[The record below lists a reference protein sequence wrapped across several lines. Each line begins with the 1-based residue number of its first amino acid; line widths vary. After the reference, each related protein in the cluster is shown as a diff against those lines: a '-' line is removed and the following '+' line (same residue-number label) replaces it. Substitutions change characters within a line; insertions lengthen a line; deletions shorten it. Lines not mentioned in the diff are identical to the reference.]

1 MKIGIDARFLTHP
14 QCGGY
19 KTYTE
24 CLVSAL
30 AAVDTANEYILY
42 VDRAPS
48 SATALPDRPNF
59 LIRVVRDHL
68 PVAGMPW
75 REQVSL
81 SRRAAQDRLSVL
93 HSPCLS
99 APLLVSCPLVVTI
112 HDMIWRHPDAYRNG
126 TARPLR
132 RRLMDF
138 YYLHAGLHA
147 ARRAAV
153 ILTVSQASKKD
164 IVIDLGVPSDRVV
177 VTHEAARDVFRRVN
191 EAAPLEGARRK
202 YRLPARFIL
211 AMGSPD
217 PRKNIPGLLR
227 AYSLMHADLRK
238 QYPLVVMW
246 NHPRFEET
254 SKKETDRLGLSG
266 QVISRRLGPLAED
279 FAMLLNAASTFV
291 FPSLS
296 EGFGLP
302 PLEAMACGT
311 PVVTSDN
318 SSMPEVLGDAAL
330 RVDAQDAGG
339 LARAIERVLSD
350 DEMRAELTRKG
361 LEQAARYSW
370 EACARLTLR
379 AYERAAGA

>member
-1 MKIGIDARFLTHP
+1 
-14 QCGGY
+14 
-19 KTYTE
+19 
-24 CLVSAL
+24 
-30 AAVDTANEYILY
+30 
-42 VDRAPS
+42 
-48 SATALPDRPNF
+48 
-59 LIRVVRDHL
+59 
-68 PVAGMPW
+68 
-75 REQVSL
+75 
-81 SRRAAQDRLSVL
+81 
-93 HSPCLS
+93 
-99 APLLVSCPLVVTI
+99 
-112 HDMIWRHPDAYRNG
+112 
-126 TARPLR
+126 
-132 RRLMDF
+132 
-138 YYLHAGLHA
+138 
-147 ARRAAV
+147 
-153 ILTVSQASKKD
+153 
-164 IVIDLGVPSDRVV
+164 
-177 VTHEAARDVFRRVN
+177 
-191 EAAPLEGARRK
+191 
-202 YRLPARFIL
+202 
-211 AMGSPD
+211 
-217 PRKNIPGLLR
+217 
-227 AYSLMHADLRK
+227 MHADLRK